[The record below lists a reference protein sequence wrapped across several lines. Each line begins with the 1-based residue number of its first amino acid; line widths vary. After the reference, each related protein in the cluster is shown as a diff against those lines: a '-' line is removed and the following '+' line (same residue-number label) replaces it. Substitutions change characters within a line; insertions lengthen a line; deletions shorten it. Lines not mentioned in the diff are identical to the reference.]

1 MNQPIFEHAYSSVL
15 AELVRRLEEPA
26 PGRVQLLTGPR
37 QVGKTTLLGEIEA
50 RWPEKTLYLAADA
63 PEASLPGWWERQW
76 QRARERAA
84 GAGGAILLLDEV
96 HWLPDWSRL
105 LKHEADRLQRERLP
119 LHVVVTGSSALQ
131 LGKGSRETMAG
142 RFELLRLLHWPA
154 AELTDRLHI
163 RRADAAMLT
172 VTHGGYPGALSLRH
186 DDRRF
191 RRYLLD
197 SIIEP
202 AIGRDMALSEAVR
215 KPAMLRQVFAVSVG
229 HPAQILSLQKIQ
241 GALSETGSL
250 TTVAHYLHLLED
262 ACLVAAV
269 EKYSRQVVRQ
279 RAAPPKLV
287 VLNNALLGAGGD
299 APPDPE
305 THPERWGRWVENAC
319 IAMAW
324 NASQRIW
331 YWREEPHEVDF
342 VSEGS
347 WGRLAVEVKTGNYTS
362 RDLAGLLEFQ
372 RRFPNFGPLVLCDPG
387 RESAARRLGIPVVS
401 WKDFLF
407 CGPNG
412 QVGHE
417 KDATDHRDHKPP
429 TGM

>member
-1 MNQPIFEHAYSSVL
+1 MNPSLFEHAYSSVL
-15 AELVRRLEEPA
+15 TELIRRLKEPA

-50 RWPEKTLYLAADA
+50 RWQGKALYLAADA

-76 QRARERAA
+76 QRAREQASGA
-84 GAGGAILLLDEV
+84 GAAVLLLDEV

-105 LKHEADRLQRERLP
+105 LKYEADRLQREHLP

-142 RFELLRLLHWPA
+142 RFERLRLLHWPA
-154 AELTDRLHI
+154 AEIADCLHI
-163 RRADAAMLT
+163 RRTDAAGLT
-172 VTHGGYPGALSLRH
+172 VTHGGYPGAMLLRH

-202 AIGRDMALSEAVR
+202 AIGRDMALTEAVR
-215 KPAMLRQVFAVSVG
+215 KPAMLRQVFAVSIG

-241 GALSETGSL
+241 GALSEPGSL

-269 EKYSRQVVRQ
+269 EKYSRHVVRQ

-287 VLNNALLGAGGD
+287 VLNNALLSGGG
-299 APPDPE
+299 APPDPTTE
-305 THPERWGRWVENAC
+305 PERWGRWVENVC
-319 IAMAW
+319 IALAW
-324 NASQRIW
+324 NAGQRIW

-342 VSEGS
+342 ISEGS
-347 WGRLAVEVKTGNYTS
+347 WGRLAVEVKTGTYTS

-372 RRFPNFGPLVLCDPG
+372 RRFPDFAPLVLCDPG
-387 RESAARRLGIPVVS
+387 RESTARRIGLPVLS

-407 CGPNG
+407 SGPIR
-412 QVGHE
+412 QSEPPVRPRAE
-417 KDATDHRDHKPP
+417 RSAADHNPD
-429 TGM
+429 